1 MPTRRRLR
9 GLGRSNSNK
18 DDGQEGTGKSGALL
32 RAAGYLRWFI
42 EGRVAQR
49 GSATGQ
55 SIVVSRFLSVLLFQ
69 LTKSINSIR
78 QRTFVNT

>member
-55 SIVVSRFLSVLLFQ
+55 SIVVSRFLIVLFQ
-69 LTKSINSIR
+69 LTKSLYSIR
-78 QRTFVNT
+78 QRTYANT